1 MINTT
6 LKAKVD
12 ALTYEEQDDVYRY
25 LWSQHVR
32 EDVES
37 HANDIDADLTKEE
50 IDKVVEMYVYQ
61 GKYECNIDY
70 WSNIENL
77 IDYVIKDRRKG
88 D

>member
-1 MINTT
+1 MIDTT
-6 LKAKVD
+6 LKTKID

-37 HANDIDADLTKEE
+37 HANDIDADLTEEE
-50 IDKVVEMYVYQ
+50 IDKIVEMYVYQ

>member
-1 MINTT
+1 MINPT

-32 EDVES
+32 EDVEG
-37 HANDIDADLTKEE
+37 HANDIDADLTEE
-50 IDKVVEMYVYQ
+50 EVDKVVEMYVYQ

-77 IDYVIKDRRKG
+77 IDYVIEDRRKG